1 MSYHP
6 KDLDTKNI
14 SQQKTS
20 NCQSYQVTNSVS
32 SLKGSCNQKHL
43 ITIKDLQSEVSYNPK
58 NLVTIKGLE
67 GEKSQ
72 PKVSQQKVS
81 RNLKRL
87 KTESVFFL

>member
-6 KDLDTKNI
+6 KDLNTKNI

-20 NCQSYQVTNSVS
+20 HRQRYQVTNSVS

-58 NLVTIKGLE
+58 NLVTIKDLE
-67 GEKSQ
+67 GEVSQ
-72 PKVSQQKVS
+72 PKVSRQKVS